1 METIMDKKKLEAN
14 IKSTEDKLEILENQR
29 RELEA
34 KVERQRTAVNIL
46 ADLIE
51 ATKELDDKIS

>member
-1 METIMDKKKLEAN
+1 MDKKKLEAN